1 MSNLLLWASI
11 LGGGSILISL
21 LKKVLNKVTSKMS
34 IPKKYEQ
41 KKYRSY
47 LIKILH
53 KLNQLISQIED
64 STLWNFLLMFILSI
78 YQPGFLWSLLNM
90 KYASALLEPSTTSTQ
105 ASLALGIMFFL
116 FFLTLLGLVSSVLL
130 KNMKF
135 LIQSGGISP
144 NPQQQERLKK
154 YDVLIED
161 FHRKKRLQIL
171 FLPISLLKSFVFVAV
186 LALMAFSPM
195 AQIVVIWGL
204 STAFVLYLVISQPL
218 KVRWMRIMT
227 LLIELLTYGCVTL
240 AFVFGLIE
248 RFADVDPRTSNEMG
262 FVFLILTIASTL
274 AGGLLSLIQILF
286 VIKGIYQYLKDRRAN
301 QNRVHPITLT
311 EPQIISICSTP
322 IRGKLIEEST
332 DRSSAALWNN
342 SPPSAQIEDLSK
354 YNDMFAGLKNLSLG
368 SFEKGTRKKQLL
380 EDLKEWWDSYSSTV
394 NIDADDLNQKT
405 PGENTKCSADN
416 LVQRVKRADHRQA
429 KKISQKDKA

>member
-135 LIQSGGISP
+135 LIQPGGISP
-144 NPQQQERLKK
+144 NPQQEERLKK

-240 AFVFGLIE
+240 AFIFGLIE
-248 RFADVDPRTSNEMG
+248 RFADVDPTTSNEMG

-332 DRSSAALWNN
+332 DRSSAALWNS
-342 SPPSAQIEDLSK
+342 SPPLAQIEDLSK

-368 SFEKGTRKKQLL
+368 DFEKGTRKKQLL

-405 PGENTKCSADN
+405 PEENTKGSADN